1 MLEAEVA
8 MATLTQPASLRA
20 DTGARVPWYLWCCAL
35 AVTSVTIGGQWDVS
49 WHRSIGR
56 DTFWTPA
63 HLAIYLCGVLAGIA
77 TGYLI
82 FDTTFRKT
90 SPLRESSVRV
100 LGFTAPLGAFLCAWG
115 GVAMLTSA
123 PFDNWWH
130 NAYGLDVKI
139 ISPPHALL
147 VLGIFAVKIGALLL
161 IGAAMNRA
169 IEEGRAYGGLQAL
182 FLYVAGLTLEL
193 AMFFVMEHTLDIYL
207 HSASAYLAVAIG
219 PPLICAAAWNASR
232 HRWASTWLAGIYM
245 AVVITAILVLPLFP
259 AAPKLG
265 PVYQN
270 VTHFVPPRFPMLVIV
285 PAIVLDLLWSRIG
298 KRNKLLVAAVSG
310 PAFVLSLVAAE
321 WPFAKFLMTK
331 AADNRFFATGMHDYG
346 TPSWAASVTRHFVAP
361 EHGWLL
367 WSGLCMAMVYAA
379 VSVWLGLTL
388 GEWMRKVQR

>member
-1 MLEAEVA
+1 

-20 DTGARVPWYLWCCAL
+20 DTKARVPWYLWCCAL

-169 IEEGRAYGGLQAL
+169 IEEGRAYGGLQVL

-219 PPLICAAAWNASR
+219 APLICAAASKASR
-232 HRWASTWLAGIYM
+232 HRWAATWLAGIYM

-285 PAIVLDLLWSRIG
+285 PALVLDLLWSRMG
-298 KRNKLLVAAVSG
+298 ARKKLLVAAVSG

-321 WPFAKFLMTK
+321 WPFANFLMTK

-361 EHGWLL
+361 EHGWAL

-379 VSVWLGLTL
+379 ISVWLGLIL

>member
-1 MLEAEVA
+1 
-8 MATLTQPASLRA
+8 MATLARPLSPAAQKTASI
-20 DTGARVPWYLWCCAL
+20 PWYLWCCAL

-63 HLAIYLCGVLAGIA
+63 HIAIYLCGVLAGIA

-82 FDTTFRKT
+82 FDTTFRKS
-90 SPLRESSVRV
+90 SPLRESSVQV

-169 IEEGRAYGGLQAL
+169 IEEGRPYRGLQAL
-182 FLYVAGLTLEL
+182 FLYVAGLMLEL
-193 AMFFVMEHTLDIYL
+193 AMFFVMEHTLDIFL
-207 HSASAYLAVAIG
+207 HQAGAYIAVAIG
-219 PPLICAAAWNASR
+219 PPLICAAAWKASR
-232 HRWASTWLAGIYM
+232 HRWAATWLAGIYL
-245 AVVITAILVLPLFP
+245 AVLITAILVLPLFP

-270 VTHFVPPRFPMLVIV
+270 VTHFVPPRFPVLVIV

-298 KRNKLLVAAVSG
+298 ERNKLLVAAVSG

-321 WPFAKFLMTK
+321 WPFADFLMTK
-331 AADNRFFATGMHDYG
+331 AANNRFFATGMHDYG
-346 TPSWAASVTRHFVAP
+346 TPSWAASVTRHFVSP
-361 EHGWLL
+361 EHGWAL
-367 WSGLCMAMVYAA
+367 WSGLGIAMGCAA
-379 VSVWLGLTL
+379 VSVWFGLMLGD
-388 GEWMRKVQR
+388 WMRKIDR

>member
-1 MLEAEVA
+1 
-8 MATLTQPASLRA
+8 MATLARPLSLTAEKTERI
-20 DTGARVPWYLWCCAL
+20 PWYLWCCAL
-35 AVTSVTIGGQWDVS
+35 AVTSVTVGGQWDVS

-63 HLAIYLCGVLAGIA
+63 HIAIYLCGVLAGIA

-82 FDTTFRKT
+82 FDTTLRKS

-169 IEEGRAYGGLQAL
+169 IREGRPYFGLQAL
-182 FLYVAGLTLEL
+182 FLYVAGLMLEL
-193 AMFFVMEHTLDIYL
+193 AMFFVMEHTLDIFL
-207 HSASAYLAVAIG
+207 HQAGAYIAVAIG
-219 PPLICAAAWNASR
+219 PPLICAAAWKASR
-232 HRWASTWLAGIYM
+232 HRWASTWLAAIYL
-245 AVVITAILVLPLFP
+245 AVLITAILVLPLFP

-270 VTHFVPPRFPMLVIV
+270 VTHFVPPRFPVLVIV

-298 KRNKLLVAAVSG
+298 ERNKLLVAAVSG

-321 WPFAKFLMTK
+321 WPFADFLMSK

-346 TPSWAASVTRHFVAP
+346 TPSWAASVTRHFVSP
-361 EHGWLL
+361 EYGWTL
-367 WSGLCMAMVYAA
+367 WSGLGIAMVCAV
-379 VSVWLGLTL
+379 VSVWLGLML
-388 GEWMRKVQR
+388 GDWMRKIQR